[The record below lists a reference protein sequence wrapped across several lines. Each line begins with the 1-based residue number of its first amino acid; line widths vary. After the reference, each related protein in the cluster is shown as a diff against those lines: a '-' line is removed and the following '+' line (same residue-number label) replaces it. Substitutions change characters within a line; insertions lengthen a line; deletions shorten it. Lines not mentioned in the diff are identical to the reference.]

1 MVVEIEGD
9 IKRQSWIGKPAE
21 HPLRFPQEACV
32 VRAIH
37 IQMTDLEHI
46 PEGGLFWKNW
56 RADWECK
63 LLMRGALRPLHKFD
77 ATLEAVFLN
86 RAAQTTPATGEQ
98 GETTSSAA
106 AATTRPATGIFGPS
120 VRIRARIRTKQVR
133 KQDVE
138 AIVRQGAEVR
148 RLSLNVLAQ
157 QGEKEWLGMR
167 HEPLEWVQLFYGDV
181 LLGRELEDNRDAIE
195 IRLLTLI
202 HMQTQWC
209 STKILG

>member
-37 IQMTDLEHI
+37 IQMTDLEYI

-63 LLMRGALRPLHKFD
+63 LLTRGALRPLHKF
-77 ATLEAVFLN
+77 N

-133 KQDVE
+133 KQDVD
-138 AIVRQGAEVR
+138 AIVQHGAEIR
-148 RLSLNVLAQ
+148 RLSLNVLAE
-157 QGEKEWLGMR
+157 QGEKEWLGIR
-167 HEPLEWVQLFYGDV
+167 HEPLEWVQLFYGDA
-181 LLGRELEDNRDAIE
+181 LLGKELEDNRDAIE
-195 IRLLTLI
+195 RRLLSLI
-202 HMQTQWC
+202 HMQTQWR
-209 STKILG
+209 SAKIP